1 MIGYLQLNR
10 EFLTSDFRQSLDS
23 NTFTIY
29 MDLMINAYFTDSV
42 YKKIPIKRGDVITGR
57 KALARRTNL
66 SEQSVRTAL
75 LKLTKKGVISKTS
88 TNRFSII
95 TIKNYD
101 EYTLQKNEKSEAKN
115 DKSVV
120 RKFLQESLRKTK
132 KKQIN
137 QQHQPQNK
145 KILNNNINITNVTN
159 SNLVT
164 LVEKK
169 TFTCDMI
176 NSEDNLMKWKEC
188 ETYISKYGTESDCRL
203 VFIYN
208 FLNKHIRQQTDLA
221 AFAEIMRNNSK
232 LCVELSNLYLNLQ
245 KIKNKAKNIPI
256 PSPQA
261 YQTSILYALK
271 AQSFGKWDID
281 DMVKKIKNYIR
292 NVIEKKVKTLKSEES
307 RVCAKKVNQNERS
320 RASEWAEIFNNLSNC
335 SKEIIRNK
343 AIDSLKC
350 GNKFYKPRE
359 NCIILRAEMYTILQK
374 DLTYGNYAS
383 EEKEILFT
391 S

>member
-23 NTFTIY
+23 NTFAVY
-29 MDLMINAYFTDSV
+29 MDLLMNAYFTDSV
-42 YKKIPIKRGDVITGR
+42 YKNIPIKKGDVITGR
-57 KALARRTNL
+57 KALSLRTNI
-66 SEQSVRTAL
+66 SEQSVRTCL
-75 LKLTKKGVISKTS
+75 SKLTKMNVISKRS

-101 EYTLQKNEKSEAKN
+101 DFTLQKNKKNEAKTE
-115 DKSVV
+115 KKVV
-120 RKFLQESLRKTK
+120 RKFLQDSQKK
-132 KKQIN
+132 YQKKQIN
-137 QQHQPQNK
+137 QQHQPQNN
-145 KILNNNINITNVTN
+145 KILNNNNITNCTN

-208 FLNKHIRQQTDLA
+208 YLNNHIRQRLEIDLFARNMQNDSKLAVELSKLYLNSQKVKNNVKNKHIR
-221 AFAEIMRNNSK
+221 
-232 LCVELSNLYLNLQ
+232 C
-245 KIKNKAKNIPI
+245 
-256 PSPQA
+256 PQA
-261 YQTSILYALK
+261 YQRSILYALK
-271 AQSFGKWDID
+271 GQSFGKWDID

-292 NVIEKKVKTLKSEES
+292 NVIEKKVKTLKSEKQKLES
-307 RVCAKKVNQNERS
+307 KKINKNQRTRS
-320 RASEWAEIFNNLSNC
+320 DEWAEIYNNLTTS
-335 SKEIIRNK
+335 SKQIIRNK

-359 NCIILRAEMYTILQK
+359 NCIILRAEIGIILEK
-374 DLTYGNYAS
+374 ESTYGQYAS
-383 EEKEILFT
+383 EEKEILLT

>member
-29 MDLMINAYFTDSV
+29 MDLMMNAYFADSV

-57 KALARRTNL
+57 KALAKRTNL
-66 SEQSVRTAL
+66 SEQTVRTAL
-75 LKLTKKGVISKTS
+75 RKLTKKGVISKTS

-101 EYTLQKNEKSEAKN
+101 EYTLQKNEKSEAKK
-115 DKSVV
+115 DKKAV
-120 RKFLQESLRKTK
+120 RKFLQESFKKTK

-145 KILNNNINITNVTN
+145 KILNNNNITNVTN
-159 SNLVT
+159 SKLVT

-169 TFTCDMI
+169 TFSCDMI
-176 NSEDNLMKWKEC
+176 ESEDNLMKWKEC
-188 ETYISKYGTESDCRL
+188 ETYIEKYGNKSEGWL

-208 FLNKHIRQQTDLA
+208 FLNKHIRQQTELS

-232 LCVELSNLYLNLQ
+232 LCVELSKYCLKSQ
-245 KIKNKAKNIPI
+245 KQRNIAKNKPI
-256 PSPQA
+256 RNSQA
-261 YQTSILYALK
+261 YQQNILYALRG
-271 AQSFGKWDID
+271 QREWDVD
-281 DMVKKIKNYIR
+281 DMLNQTKAYIR
-292 NVIEKKVKTLKSEES
+292 ALIEKRVKTLKSEEN
-307 RVCAKKVNQNERS
+307 RVATKKVNQNERN
-320 RASEWAEIFNNLSNC
+320 RANEWAEIYNNLSTS
-335 SKEIIRNK
+335 SKEIIRDK
-343 AIDSLKC
+343 AIESLKSE
-350 GNKFYKPRE
+350 NKFYKPKE
-359 NCIILRAEMYTILQK
+359 NCIILRAEINIILEK
-374 DLTYGNYAS
+374 DLTYGDYAS
-383 EEKEILFT
+383 EKKEILFT

>member
-29 MDLMINAYFTDSV
+29 MDLMMNAYFADSV

-57 KALARRTNL
+57 KALAKRTNL
-66 SEQSVRTAL
+66 SEQTVRTAL
-75 LKLTKKGVISKTS
+75 SKLTKKGVISKTS

-101 EYTLQKNEKSEAKN
+101 EYTLQKNEKSEAKK
-115 DKSVV
+115 DKKVV
-120 RKFLQESLRKTK
+120 RKFLQESFKKAK

-145 KILNNNINITNVTN
+145 KILNNNNITNVTN

-169 TFTCDMI
+169 AFSCDMI
-176 NSEDNLMKWKEC
+176 ESEDNLMKWKEC
-188 ETYISKYGTESDCRL
+188 ETYIEKYGNESERWL

-208 FLNKHIRQQTDLA
+208 FLNKHIRQQTELS
-221 AFAEIMRNNSK
+221 AFAEIMRNDSK
-232 LCVELSNLYLNLQ
+232 LCVELSKHCLQ
-245 KIKNKAKNIPI
+245 SQKRRNIAKNVPI
-256 PSPQA
+256 RNPQA
-261 YQTSILYALK
+261 YQQNILYALRG
-271 AQSFGKWDID
+271 QRDWDVD
-281 DMVKKIKNYIR
+281 DMLKQTKAYIR
-292 NVIEKKVKTLKSEES
+292 ALIKKRVKTLKSEEN
-307 RVCAKKVNQNERS
+307 RVATKKVNQNERN
-320 RASEWAEIFNNLSNC
+320 RANEWAEIYNNLSTS
-335 SKEIIRNK
+335 SKEIIRDK
-343 AIDSLKC
+343 AIESLKSE
-350 GNKFYKPRE
+350 NKFYKPKE

-374 DLTYGNYAS
+374 DLTYGDYAS
-383 EEKEILFT
+383 EKKEILFT